1 MNLNSK
7 YEVKYL
13 PKIIKNLD
21 EKINNT
27 ALYLFSTRG
36 YNQVTM
42 KLIADET
49 GVAVG
54 TLYNYY
60 TNKMNLFI
68 SVFKEYLSQL
78 SELLHEIIE
87 NKGDLKGCITTL
99 YDKIMEINGF
109 SEEIIKSTVI
119 KKNDEIINIIKE
131 EFIQKMKMIMN
142 IYKKRRSTY
151 ITTEKQE
158 ERYLRLLL
166 LAIIDFAREF
176 PEEREENIN
185 IIYDFFK

>member
-1 MNLNSK
+1 M
-7 YEVKYL
+7 

>member
-1 MNLNSK
+1 M
-7 YEVKYL
+7 

-87 NKGDLKGCITTL
+87 NKGDLK
-99 YDKIMEINGF
+99 
-109 SEEIIKSTVI
+109 
-119 KKNDEIINIIKE
+119 
-131 EFIQKMKMIMN
+131 
-142 IYKKRRSTY
+142 
-151 ITTEKQE
+151 
-158 ERYLRLLL
+158 
-166 LAIIDFAREF
+166 
-176 PEEREENIN
+176 
-185 IIYDFFK
+185 